1 MSNEFNYEGY
11 ITTPEEILQIH
22 KVVSCLYAQTDCVKV
37 ENTVEETSLIGEH
50 VGSHIIPAN
59 TLLKGFGL
67 RMRMKGFIS
76 GITGTDVS
84 IKVKLG
90 GATILSSTQTLPIT
104 FVDMV
109 FKVDVDFTFREVG
122 ESGLI
127 MGQGLSTITAGK
139 AFATSYVRPLEMST
153 PISIDTTQDLAFD
166 FTYQWAVAH
175 QNNSITATNATIELI
190 R

>member
-1 MSNEFNYEGY
+1 M
-11 ITTPEEILQIH
+11 
-22 KVVSCLYAQTDCVKV
+22 VSCLYAQTDCVKV
-37 ENTVEETSLIGEH
+37 ENTDEETSLIGEH

-76 GITGTDVS
+76 GLNETGVS

-90 GATILSSTQTLPIT
+90 GKNLLSSTQPLPVT
-104 FVDMV
+104 FVDTV

-122 ESGLI
+122 ETGLI
-127 MGQGLSTITAGK
+127 IGQGLSTITAEE
-139 AFATSYVRPLEMST
+139 AFATSYVCPLKMST

-166 FTYQWAVAH
+166 FTYQWDDASP
-175 QNNSITATNATIELI
+175 NNSITETNATIELI